1 MPAKAKHPSWV
12 LRLRGSCPKG
22 WSVKNL
28 RGKVFLSVRSGAGG
42 VNATTMTLPIAWAAD
57 TVPEAVQM
65 ITELHQLVSDG
76 FDLRDALGR
85 IKQPA
90 AAKVSQPSSPSR
102 WPGLLEEFQADLRL
116 TSGLQPTTWKDN
128 YAPFLDYAVMLLGG
142 AAVPGNARELLSR
155 VVGKWEDKPRRRE
168 IAVTAVRK
176 FLEFCVE
183 VKNLPVESWTV
194 TSRVA
199 KQMKGT
205 KNKRR
210 TVATITDQ
218 EILRLIDNL
227 PDDVRCSRWKNALRL
242 MAIYG
247 LRPEELS
254 HLVSREHPNTAEPAV
269 YCTYQKVCGSTKT
282 EPRWL
287 MPLPLKG
294 LTGELVEW
302 NLAGA
307 MAIGQLELPPLSDK
321 YAVRTFL
328 ERQPFWHELKAKYD
342 KTGEWLRPYSF
353 RNSYSLRA
361 HRIGHRNDVICM
373 AMGHSL
379 STHESNYEWA
389 RSESVLEH
397 I

>member
-1 MPAKAKHPSWV
+1 M
-12 LRLRGSCPKG
+12 
-22 WSVKNL
+22 

-42 VNATTMTLPIAWAAD
+42 TSASTITLPIAWAAD
-57 TVPEAVQM
+57 TVPETVAL
-65 ITELHQLVSDG
+65 ITELYQQVSG
-76 FDLRDALGR
+76 GYDLRDAVSR
-85 IKQPA
+85 IQAPA
-90 AAKVSQPSSPSR
+90 AAKASKPSSPSQ
-102 WPGLLEEFQADLRL
+102 WPALLEEFQADLKL
-116 TSGLQPTTWKDN
+116 TTGRKPTTWKDN
-128 YAPFLDYAVMLLGG
+128 YKPFLELAVDQLGEST
-142 AAVPGNARELLSR
+142 APVNARELLSQ
-155 VVGKWEDKPRRRE
+155 VVSKWEDRPRRRE
-168 IAVTAVRK
+168 IAVNAITR
-176 FLEFCVE
+176 FLSFCVE
-183 VKNLPVESWTV
+183 VKNLPSESWTV
-194 TSRVA
+194 STRVA

-218 EILRLIDNL
+218 EILRLIDSL

-254 HLVSREHPNTAEPAV
+254 HLVSREHPNTGEPAIF
-269 YCTYQKVCGSTKT
+269 CNYQKVCGYSKT

-287 MPLPLKG
+287 MPLPLKDP
-294 LTGELVEW
+294 TGELVEW

-307 MAIGQLELPPLSDK
+307 LAIGQLELPSLGDK

-328 ERQPFWHELKAKYD
+328 ERQPFWLELKAKYD
-342 KTGEWLRPYSF
+342 KSGQWVRPYSF

-361 HRIGHRNDVICM
+361 HRLGHRNDVICM

-379 STHESNYEWA
+379 STHQSNYEWS
-389 RSESVLEH
+389 RDESVLEH

>member
-1 MPAKAKHPSWV
+1 M
-12 LRLRGSCPKG
+12 
-22 WSVKNL
+22 
-28 RGKVFLSVRSGAGG
+28 FLSVRSGAGG

-65 ITELHQLVSDG
+65 ITELHQLVGEG

-90 AAKVSQPSSPSR
+90 AAKVSQPSAPSR
-102 WPGLLEEFQADLRL
+102 WPGLLDEFQADLRL
-116 TSGLQPTTWKDN
+116 TSGLQPSTWKDN
-128 YAPFLDYAVMLLGG
+128 YAPFHDYAVMLLGR
-142 AAVPGNARELLSR
+142 AAAPANARELLSQ
-155 VVGKWEDKPRRRE
+155 VVSKWEDKPRRRE

-183 VKNLPVESWTV
+183 VKNLPSESWTV
-194 TSRVA
+194 STRVA
-199 KQMKGT
+199 KPMKGI

-218 EILRLIDNL
+218 EILRLIDSL

-269 YCTYQKVCGSTKT
+269 YCTFQKVCGSTKT

-287 MPLPLKG
+287 MPLPLKD

-342 KTGEWLRPYSF
+342 KMGEWLRPYSF

-361 HRIGHRNDVICM
+361 HRIGHRNDVICI

-379 STHESNYEWA
+379 STHESNYEWV

-397 I
+397 V

>member
-1 MPAKAKHPSWV
+1 MPVKAKHPSWV

-42 VNATTMTLPIAWAAD
+42 INATTMTLPIAWAAD

-90 AAKVSQPSSPSR
+90 AAKVSQPSARSR
-102 WPGLLEEFQADLRL
+102 WPGLLDEFQADLRL
-116 TSGLQPTTWKDN
+116 TSGLQPNTWKDN
-128 YAPFLDYAVMLLGG
+128 YAPFLDYAVMLLGR
-142 AAVPGNARELLSR
+142 AAAPANARELLSQ
-155 VVGKWEDKPRRRE
+155 VVSKWEDKPRRRE

-183 VKNLPVESWTV
+183 VKNLPSESWTV
-194 TSRVA
+194 STRVA

-218 EILRLIDNL
+218 EILRLVDSL

-287 MPLPLKG
+287 MPLPLKD

-302 NLAGA
+302 NLSGA

-328 ERQPFWHELKAKYD
+328 ERQPFWNELKAKYD